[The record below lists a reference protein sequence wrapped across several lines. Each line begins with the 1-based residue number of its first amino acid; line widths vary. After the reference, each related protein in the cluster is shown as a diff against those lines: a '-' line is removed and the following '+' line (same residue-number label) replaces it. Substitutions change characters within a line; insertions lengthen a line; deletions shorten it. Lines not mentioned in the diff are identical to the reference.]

1 MAIRVGIIG
10 IGNQGGY
17 YAEHMNE
24 LSKYLEITAVADT
37 NPQRLEWAKETVPQ
51 AARFDDG
58 VALLDSGLV
67 DACVVVTPHYDHPTY
82 AIEAMKRGIHVLV
95 DKPAGVYT
103 KQVKEMNAVADA
115 HPEVKFGVM
124 FCLRTIEVYQKLHE
138 LMQSG
143 EYGQMRR
150 MSWMITTWY
159 RPQAYYDSGSWR
171 ATWAG
176 EGGAVLL
183 NQCPHQ
189 LDLLQWICGMPV
201 KVQSHVHFGKW
212 HDIETEDDVTAYF
225 EFKNGATGTFITSTG
240 DAKGTNRLEIQMDKG
255 RFVVENDTLFI
266 DKYAVT
272 EPEFSKTNTSPFAS
286 LESTTEEFHG
296 ITPENFHFIVFDA
309 WAESILGTGKAIA
322 DGREGLHSTE
332 LANAMLLSAFLDRCV
347 TLPFDDE
354 LYYEELMKRVATSK
368 TKKVS
373 VTVNTTDM
381 SSTFGGAK

>member
-24 LSKYLEITAVADT
+24 LSKYLELTAVADI
-37 NPQRLEWAKETVPQ
+37 NPARLEWAKEKVPH

-58 VALLDSGLV
+58 IALLDSGLV
-67 DACVVVTPHYDHPTY
+67 DACIVVTPHYFHPTY

-103 KQVKEMNAVADA
+103 KQVKEMNAMADA
-115 HPEVKFGVM
+115 HPQLKFGVM
-124 FCLRTIEVYQKLHE
+124 FCLRTIEVYKKLHD

-150 MSWMITTWY
+150 MSWIITTWY
-159 RPQAYYDSGSWR
+159 RPQAYYDSGAWR

-201 KVQSHVHFGKW
+201 KVNSHVHFGKW

-225 EFKNGATGTFITSTG
+225 EFENGATGTFITSTG

-255 RFVVENDTLFI
+255 RFVIENDILTI
-266 DKYAVT
+266 DTYDMP
-272 EPEFSKTNTSPFAS
+272 EPTFTKTNDKPFGA
-286 LESTTEEFHG
+286 LTSTTEEFHG
-296 ITPENFHFIVFDA
+296 ITPENFHFIVFDG
-309 WAESILGTGKAIA
+309 WAESILGTGEAIA
-322 DGREGLHSTE
+322 DGREGLRSTE
-332 LANAMLLSAFLDRCV
+332 LANAMLLSGFLDRAV
-347 TLPFDDE
+347 TLPIDDD

-368 TKKVS
+368 AKTVKA
-373 VTVNTTDM
+373 VNTTDM
-381 SSTFGGAK
+381 SGTFGGAK